1 MNSNLLSRERARILL
16 STVAAVAAVASP
28 LGISNIYIFVA
39 VFVGTARIETAN
51 C

>member
-16 STVAAVAAVASP
+16 STVAAVASP